1 MIGIKST
8 MNIKVIVHTIILTF
22 LTLILFERFLSC
34 YHNLMD
40 EPTAFEE
47 GILDDKTTFPSFTL
61 CPNKLEDSVSIESF
75 EDVAKEMEIS
85 KSKYTSILPFFASFA
100 DER

>member
-1 MIGIKST
+1 

-40 EPTAFEE
+40 EPTAFQEIIFE
-47 GILDDKTTFPSFTL
+47 DRTTFPSFTF
-61 CPNKLEDSVSIESF
+61 CPNDMEDSHSIDSF
-75 EDVAKEMEIS
+75 EDVVAKIQIA
-85 KSKYTSILPFFASFA
+85 KTKYTSRLSSHDSFGL
-100 DER
+100 R

>member
-1 MIGIKST
+1 

-34 YHNLMD
+34 YNNLMD

-47 GILDDKTTFPSFTL
+47 GILDDRTTFPSFTF
-61 CPNKLEDSVSIESF
+61 CPTELEDSVSIESF
-75 EDVAKEMEIS
+75 EDVVKAMEIA
-85 KSKYTSILPFFASFA
+85 KSKYSRIFSVFGSFD

>member
-1 MIGIKST
+1 

-34 YHNLMD
+34 YNNLID
-40 EPTAFEE
+40 EPTAFEV
-47 GILDDKTTFPSFTL
+47 GILDDSTTFPSFTL
-61 CPNKLEDSVSIESF
+61 CPNKLEDFVSIDSF
-75 EDVAKEMEIS
+75 EDVAKEMEIA
-85 KSKYTSILPFFASFA
+85 KSKYTSILSSFGSFA